1 MWMITPIG
9 FFSVVE
15 KPGDGDK
22 LTVRARVKSDLQ
34 AFKRQYLPEL
44 GRIQESEVTDYRF
57 RARAPR
63 RAVAKAFEKMVE
75 EIAYDNFKSEVSIRQ
90 GKDRERLY
98 HDVWSV
104 MYRLQTQ
111 MNLSA

>member
-9 FFSVVE
+9 FFSVVQ
-15 KPGDGDK
+15 KPGDGDS

-34 AFKRQYLPEL
+34 ALKKQFLPEL
-44 GRIQESEVTDYRF
+44 GRIQESSVTDYRF
-57 RARAPR
+57 RALAPR
-63 RAVAKAFEKMVE
+63 LAVARAFGQIVE
-75 EIAYDNFKSEVSIRQ
+75 QIDYDNFKSEVSVRQ

-104 MYRLQTQ
+104 LYRLQVAK
-111 MNLSA
+111 SVAR